1 MAEMSVLELVEAFTK
16 AKADLAS
23 AVENEKRLNKE
34 ISRLTP
40 FEGRVAE
47 LEAEL
52 GNEKEL
58 SKERAKLGT
67 QFGTERDEARKA
79 AAAAEKGAKAARD
92 ERESFKARVAEL
104 EVEVAE
110 AKGALKDA
118 QGRVRELEKFEKAA
132 RPVFEAADS
141 LRAVLADASPR

>member
-1 MAEMSVLELVEAFTK
+1 MSVLELVEAFNK

-40 FEGRVAE
+40 FEGRVVE

-92 ERESFKARVAEL
+92 ESESFKARVSEL
-104 EVEVAE
+104 EAKVAE
-110 AKGALKDA
+110 VEGALKDA
-118 QGRVRELEKFEKAA
+118 KGRVRELEKFEKAA